1 MKKSGSQGIDFINS
15 QAIDF
20 AREVLHEEAA
30 ALNLVAQ
37 RLDENFLA
45 ALQAIWEM
53 TTLKVGRIA
62 ITGTGK
68 SADVGLKMVG
78 TLNST
83 GTRSYFLDAVRA
95 VHGDLGM
102 LHPEDIALVL
112 SHSGESEEILRLLGP
127 LQEHCKK
134 IIGLTGNKYST
145 LGKKADI
152 TIAYGPLDEV
162 CPLGLAPSASS
173 TSMIALGD
181 AMAFCLIKANQ
192 FCQEDFA
199 KFHPAGSLGK
209 KLMRVETVMRH
220 GHELRLA
227 SAQDTV
233 RAVFSKASQ
242 PGRRT
247 GAVILID
254 SDEKLCGIFT
264 DSDLARLIE
273 TRNDNALDKPISEV
287 MTKNPKTILLGSK
300 VVDAIEL
307 MKQKKLSE
315 IPVVDATNT
324 PRGLLDITDLIS
336 LAPAMVLPSSKV
348 A

>member
-15 QAIDF
+15 HAIDF
-20 AREVLHEEAA
+20 AREVIKEESA
-30 ALNLVAQ
+30 ALRLVAQ
-37 RLDENFLA
+37 RIDENFLSA
-45 ALQAIWEM
+45 VQSIWEM
-53 TTLKVGRIA
+53 TSKKVGRIA
-62 ITGTGK
+62 VTGTGK

-102 LHPEDIALVL
+102 LHPDDIAIVL

-134 IIGLTGNKYST
+134 IIGLTGNKHST

-152 TIAYGPLDEV
+152 TIAYGPLEEV

-181 AMAFCLIKANQ
+181 ALAFCLIKANQ
-192 FCQEDFA
+192 FCHEDFA

-220 GHELRLA
+220 GLELRLA
-227 SAQDTV
+227 DSSETV
-233 RAVFSKASQ
+233 RIVFSKASQ

-247 GAVILID
+247 GAVILVD
-254 SDEKLCGIFT
+254 SKGRLCGIFT

-273 TRNDNALDKPISEV
+273 TRNDKALDKPIANV
-287 MTKNPKTILLGSK
+287 MTKNPKTILIGSK
-300 VVDAIEL
+300 VIDAIEL

-315 IPVVDATNT
+315 IPVVDADNI

>member
-1 MKKSGSQGIDFINS
+1 MIKSETAGIEFINS
-15 QAIDF
+15 QAIAF
-20 AREVLHEEAA
+20 AREVLHEESA
-30 ALNLVAQ
+30 ALCLVAD

-45 ALQAIWEM
+45 ALQVIYEM
-53 TTLKVGRIA
+53 TRKKIGRIA

-112 SHSGESEEILRLLGP
+112 SHSGESEEIIRLLGP

-145 LGKKADI
+145 LGKKSDI
-152 TIAYGPLDEV
+152 TIAYGPLEEV

-181 AMAFCLIKANQ
+181 AMAFCLSKANE

-233 RAVFSKASQ
+233 RMVFSKASQ

-247 GAVILID
+247 GAVILLD
-254 SDEKLCGIFT
+254 SQEKLCGIFT

-273 TRNDNALDKPISEV
+273 NRNDLALDKPIYEV
-287 MTKNPKTILLGSK
+287 MTKNPITIAIGSK

-307 MKQKKLSE
+307 MKHRKLSE
-315 IPVVDATNT
+315 LPVVDKNNS
-324 PRGLLDITDLIS
+324 PQGLLDITDLIS
-336 LAPAMVLPSSKV
+336 LAPSMVIPSTKV